1 MRGEISIINHFVRCC
16 LNEMINF
23 METNSLVMKFSLL
36 SFFSFFLLSFAT
48 AQLSAEKPLK
58 IEPNDWVKQ
67 NLANAKV
74 KKNLV
79 SYKNNFFQSDTVR
92 LIGFIED
99 YSPALEFTSGIIYSS
114 NELTREDYPTTVQV
128 YPDGRFEAS
137 YLATTP
143 KTSYIIFKNNR
154 FKFYIEPGQTLA
166 LRLRVTADQN
176 LALIGFE
183 GPLAAEN
190 QQFRGFDWGN
200 NLRTFYQ
207 DMESRLKT
215 QPISAI
221 KKQILTA
228 WDSVQN
234 EVNGRLKRSGFSP
247 KVKNLIQTEV
257 ALIYAV
263 QLMDLQMYRKNYLRN
278 NPTNAFLKE
287 PLPDDYFNFIARLDL
302 NDPAILVQDEF
313 STFINRFEYST
324 LFRIDAYHDALNSQR
339 KGNLYLVLDSANRK
353 SNPTI
358 ANTLVSEI
366 AKLRSLKF
374 ALNGAADTA
383 GITKNTGQ
391 LLAVLT
397 HKDLRNEALNLADRV
412 RKSRNGYLLPHTAA
426 ATIFKRMTDK
436 YRGKVVVVDFWAQ
449 WCGPCRHGIESTQGK
464 RLKLKDNPNL
474 VFVFVTDIDGTP
486 DMEFYKD
493 YIVKNSM
500 FESYRVSADEYR
512 ALRELFKFNGIP
524 RYVLMDPDG
533 KIRNDNFQMHNLTT
547 ELPKNYP
554 QLFTYQQMQGI
565 N

>member
-1 MRGEISIINHFVRCC
+1 
-16 LNEMINF
+16 
-23 METNSLVMKFSLL
+23 METNSLVMKLSLL
-36 SFFSFFLLSFAT
+36 SFFYFFLLSFAT
-48 AQLSAEKPLK
+48 AQSSAEKPLK
-58 IEPNDWVKQ
+58 INANEWIMQ
-67 NLANAKV
+67 QLANAKV

-79 SYKNNFFQSDTVR
+79 SYKNNFFQFDTVR
-92 LIGFIED
+92 LVGFIED
-99 YSPALEFTSGIIYSS
+99 YTPGLEFTSGIIYSS

-137 YLATTP
+137 YLATSP
-143 KTSYIIFKNNR
+143 KISYITFKNNR

-166 LRLRVTADQN
+166 LRLRVTEDQN
-176 LALIGFE
+176 LALIGFD

-190 QQFRGFDWGN
+190 QHFRSFDWEN

-207 DMESRLKT
+207 DMESRLKA

-221 KKQILTA
+221 KKEIMGA

-234 EVNGRLKRSGFSP
+234 EVNGQLKKSNFSP
-247 KVKNLIQTEV
+247 KIKNLIQTEV
-257 ALIYAV
+257 ALNYTV
-263 QLMDLQMYRKNYLRN
+263 QLMDLQMYREHYLRN

-287 PLPDDYFNFIARLDL
+287 PLPNDYFSFITRLDL
-302 NDPAILVQDEF
+302 NDPVILVQNDF

-324 LFRIDAYHDALNSQR
+324 LFRTDAYYDALNSQR

-366 AKLRSLKF
+366 AKLRTLKF
-374 ALNGAADTA
+374 ALNSAADTDE
-383 GITKNTGQ
+383 ITKTTEQ
-391 LLAVLT
+391 LLTVL
-397 HKDLRNEALNLADRV
+397 KNRDLRYEALQLAERV
-412 RKSRNGYLLPHTAA
+412 KKSKNGYLLPHTTAA
-426 ATIFKRMTDK
+426 IIFKRMTDK

-449 WCGPCRHGIESTQGK
+449 WCGPCRSGIESSQGK
-464 RLKLKDNPNL
+464 RLKLKDNANL
-474 VFVFVTDIDGTP
+474 AFVFVTDIEGTP

-500 FESYRVSADEYR
+500 FESYQVSADEYR

-533 KIRNDNFQMHNLTT
+533 RIRSDNFQMHNLTT

-554 QLFTYQQMQGI
+554 QLFTYQEMQGI

>member
-1 MRGEISIINHFVRCC
+1 MK
-16 LNEMINF
+16 
-23 METNSLVMKFSLL
+23 TNSLFMKSSLL
-36 SFFSFFLLSFAT
+36 SFFYFFLLSIAT
-48 AQLSAEKPLK
+48 AQSSAEKSIK
-58 IEPNDWVKQ
+58 IDPNCWIMEK
-67 NLANAKV
+67 LASAKV

-79 SYKNNFFQSDTVR
+79 SYRNKFFQSDTVR

-114 NELTREDYPTTVQV
+114 NELTREDYPITVQV

-137 YLATTP
+137 YLATHP
-143 KTSYIIFKNNR
+143 KISYIIFKNNR

-166 LRLRVTADQN
+166 LRLRVAADQN
-176 LALIGFE
+176 LVLIGFE

-190 QQFRGFDWGN
+190 QQLSGFDWKKN
-200 NLRTFYQ
+200 VPVLYQ
-207 DMESRLKT
+207 STESHLKT
-215 QPISAI
+215 QPILAI

-234 EVNGRLKRSGFSP
+234 EISEQLKKSYFSP
-247 KVKNLIQTEV
+247 KIKNLIQTEV
-257 ALIYAV
+257 ALMYAV
-263 QLMDLQMYRKNYLRN
+263 QLMDLQMYREHYLRN

-287 PLPDDYFNFIARLDL
+287 PLPNDYFSFIARLDL
-302 NDPAILVQDEF
+302 NSPAVLVQEEF

-324 LFRIDAYHDALNSQR
+324 LFRIDAYYDALNRQR

-353 SNPTI
+353 SNPAI

-397 HKDLRNEALNLADRV
+397 HKDLRNEALNLAERIK
-412 RKSRNGYLLPHTAA
+412 KSRNGYLLPRTAA
-426 ATIFKRMTDK
+426 ATIFKNITDK

-449 WCGPCRHGIESTQGK
+449 WCGPCRHGIESMQGT

-474 VFVFVTDIDGTP
+474 VFVFVTDIEGTP
-486 DMEFYKD
+486 DMAFYED

-533 KIRNDNFQMHNLTT
+533 IIRNDNFQMHNLTT

>member
-1 MRGEISIINHFVRCC
+1 MK
-16 LNEMINF
+16 
-23 METNSLVMKFSLL
+23 TNSLFMKFSLL
-36 SFFSFFLLSFAT
+36 SFFYFFLLSIAT
-48 AQLSAEKPLK
+48 AQSSAEKPIK
-58 IEPNDWVKQ
+58 IDPNGWIMEK
-67 NLANAKV
+67 LASAKV

-79 SYKNNFFQSDTVR
+79 SYRNKFFQSDTVR

-137 YLATTP
+137 YLATNP
-143 KTSYIIFKNNR
+143 KISYIIFKNNR

-166 LRLRVTADQN
+166 LRLRVAADQN

-183 GPLAAEN
+183 GPLATEN
-190 QQFRGFDWGN
+190 QQFRGFDWEK
-200 NLRTFYQ
+200 NLPSLYQ
-207 DMESRLKT
+207 STESRLKA

-228 WDSVQN
+228 WDSAQN
-234 EVNGRLKRSGFSP
+234 EVNGRLKKSGFSP

-257 ALIYAV
+257 ALNYAV
-263 QLMDLQMYRKNYLRN
+263 QLMDLQMYREHYLRN

-287 PLPDDYFNFIARLDL
+287 PLPNDYFSFIARLDL
-302 NDPAILVQDEF
+302 NSPAVLVQDEF

-324 LFRIDAYHDALNSQR
+324 LFRIDAYYDALNRQR
-339 KGNLYLVLDSANRK
+339 KGSLYLVLDSANRK
-353 SNPTI
+353 SNPSI
-358 ANTLVSEI
+358 ANTLVSEV
-366 AKLRSLKF
+366 AKLRTLQS
-374 ALNGAADTA
+374 ALNGASDTA
-383 GITKNTGQ
+383 GITKTTEQ
-391 LLAVLT
+391 LLAVL
-397 HKDLRNEALNLADRV
+397 KNRDLRYEALQLAERV
-412 RKSRNGYLLPHTAA
+412 KKSKNGYLLPHTTA

-436 YRGKVVVVDFWAQ
+436 YHGKVVVVDFWAQ
-449 WCGPCRHGIESTQGK
+449 WCGPCRHGIESMQGK

-474 VFVFVTDIDGTP
+474 VFVFVTDIEGTP
-486 DMEFYKD
+486 DMAFYED

-533 KIRNDNFQMHNLTT
+533 RIRNDNFQMHNLTT

>member
-1 MRGEISIINHFVRCC
+1 
-16 LNEMINF
+16 
-23 METNSLVMKFSLL
+23 MKLSLL
-36 SFFSFFLLSFAT
+36 SFFYFFLLSFAT
-48 AQLSAEKPLK
+48 AQSSAEKPLK
-58 IEPNDWVKQ
+58 INANEWIMQ
-67 NLANAKV
+67 QLANAKV

-79 SYKNNFFQSDTVR
+79 SYKNNFFQFDTVR
-92 LIGFIED
+92 LVGFIED
-99 YSPALEFTSGIIYSS
+99 YTPGLEFTSGIIYSS

-137 YLATTP
+137 YLATSP
-143 KTSYIIFKNNR
+143 KISYITFKNNR

-166 LRLRVTADQN
+166 LRLRVTEDQN
-176 LALIGFE
+176 LALIGFD

-190 QQFRGFDWGN
+190 QHFRSFDWEN

-207 DMESRLKT
+207 DMESRLKA

-221 KKQILTA
+221 KKEIMGA

-234 EVNGRLKRSGFSP
+234 EVNGQLKKSNFSP
-247 KVKNLIQTEV
+247 KIKNLIQTEV
-257 ALIYAV
+257 ALNYTV
-263 QLMDLQMYRKNYLRN
+263 QLMDLQMYREHYLRN

-287 PLPDDYFNFIARLDL
+287 PLPNDYFSFITRLDL
-302 NDPAILVQDEF
+302 NDLVILVQNDF

-324 LFRIDAYHDALNSQR
+324 LFRTDAYYDALNSQR

-358 ANTLVSEI
+358 ANTVVSEI
-366 AKLRSLKF
+366 AKLRTLKF
-374 ALNGAADTA
+374 ALNSAADTV
-383 GITKNTGQ
+383 GITKTTEQ
-391 LLAVLT
+391 LLAVL
-397 HKDLRNEALNLADRV
+397 KNRDLRDEALQLSNRV
-412 RKSRNGYLLPHTAA
+412 KKSRNGYLLPHTHAA
-426 ATIFKRMTDK
+426 AIFKNMTDK

-449 WCGPCRHGIESTQGK
+449 WCGPCRSGIESSQGK

-474 VFVFVTDIDGTP
+474 AFVFVTDIEGTP
-486 DMEFYKD
+486 DMQFYKD

-533 KIRNDNFQMHNLTT
+533 KIRSDNFQMHNLTT

>member
-1 MRGEISIINHFVRCC
+1 
-16 LNEMINF
+16 
-23 METNSLVMKFSLL
+23 MKLSLL
-36 SFFSFFLLSFAT
+36 SFFYFFLLSFAT
-48 AQLSAEKPLK
+48 AQSSAEKPLK
-58 IEPNDWVKQ
+58 INANEWIMQ
-67 NLANAKV
+67 QLANAKV
-74 KKNLV
+74 KNNLV
-79 SYKNNFFQSDTVR
+79 SYKNNFFQFDTVR
-92 LIGFIED
+92 LVGFIED
-99 YSPALEFTSGIIYSS
+99 YTPGLEFTSGIIYSS

-137 YLATTP
+137 YLATSP
-143 KTSYIIFKNNR
+143 KISYITFKNNR

-166 LRLRVTADQN
+166 LRLRVTEDQN
-176 LALIGFE
+176 LALIGFD

-190 QQFRGFDWGN
+190 QHFRSFDWEN

-207 DMESRLKT
+207 DMESRLKA

-221 KKQILTA
+221 KKEIMGA

-234 EVNGRLKRSGFSP
+234 EVNGQLKKSNFSP
-247 KVKNLIQTEV
+247 KIKNLIQTEV
-257 ALIYAV
+257 ALNYTV
-263 QLMDLQMYRKNYLRN
+263 QLMDLQMYREHYLRN

-287 PLPDDYFNFIARLDL
+287 PLPNDYFSFITRLDL
-302 NDPAILVQDEF
+302 NDPVILVQNDF

-324 LFRIDAYHDALNSQR
+324 LFRTDAYYDALNSQR
-339 KGNLYLVLDSANRK
+339 KGNLYLVLDSANLK

-366 AKLRSLKF
+366 AKLRTLKF
-374 ALNGAADTA
+374 ALSGAADTV
-383 GITKNTGQ
+383 GITKTTEQ
-391 LLAVLT
+391 LLAVL
-397 HKDLRNEALNLADRV
+397 KNRDLRDEALQLSNRV
-412 RKSRNGYLLPHTAA
+412 RKSRNGYLLPHTDAA
-426 ATIFKRMTDK
+426 AIFKNMTDK

-449 WCGPCRHGIESTQGK
+449 WCGPCRSGIESSQGK

-474 VFVFVTDIDGTP
+474 AFVFVTDIEGTP

-533 KIRNDNFQMHNLTT
+533 RIRTDNFQMHNLTT

>member
-1 MRGEISIINHFVRCC
+1 
-16 LNEMINF
+16 
-23 METNSLVMKFSLL
+23 METNSLVMKLSLL
-36 SFFSFFLLSFAT
+36 SLFTFFVLSFAT
-48 AQLSAEKPLK
+48 AQSSVEKSLK
-58 IEPNDWVKQ
+58 IVPNDWIKE
-67 NLANAKV
+67 NLAHAKV

-79 SYKNNFFQSDTVR
+79 SYKDNFFQFDTVR
-92 LIGFIED
+92 LIGFIEN
-99 YSPALEFTSGIIYSS
+99 YSPALGFTSGIIYSS

-128 YPDGRFEAS
+128 YPDGRFEVRF
-137 YLATTP
+137 LATNP
-143 KTSYIIFKNNR
+143 KTSYIIFKNNQ

-190 QQFRGFDWGN
+190 KQFSGFDWEN
-200 NLRTFYQ
+200 NQRAFYQ
-207 DMESRLKT
+207 GMERRLKE

-221 KKQILTA
+221 KKEVLAT

-234 EVNGRLKRSGFSP
+234 EVSGRLKKSDFSP
-247 KVKNLIQTEV
+247 KIKNLVHKQV
-257 ALIYAV
+257 ALMYAV
-263 QLMDLQMYRKNYLRN
+263 QLMDLQMYRKNYLSS
-278 NPTNAFLKE
+278 NPTNAYLKE

-302 NDPAILVQDEF
+302 NDPAILVQNEF

-324 LFRIDAYHDALNSQR
+324 LFSLDAYYGALNSQR

-358 ANTLVSEI
+358 ANTLVSEV
-366 AKLRSLKF
+366 AKLRTLQF
-374 ALNGAADTA
+374 ALNGAADTV
-383 GITKNTGQ
+383 GITKTTEQ
-391 LLAVLT
+391 LLAVL
-397 HKDLRNEALNLADRV
+397 KNRDLRYEALQLAERV
-412 RKSRNGYLLPHTAA
+412 KKSKNGYLLPHTTA
-426 ATIFKRMTDK
+426 ATIFKSMTDK
-436 YRGKVVVVDFWAQ
+436 YHGKVVVVDFWAQ
-449 WCGPCRHGIESTQGK
+449 WCGPCRSGIESSQGK

-474 VFVFVTDIDGTP
+474 VFVFVTDVDGTP

-493 YIVKNSM
+493 YTVKNSM

-533 KIRNDNFQMHNLTT
+533 RIRSDNFQMHNLTT

>member
-1 MRGEISIINHFVRCC
+1 
-16 LNEMINF
+16 
-23 METNSLVMKFSLL
+23 METNSLIMKFPLL
-36 SFFSFFLLSFAT
+36 SFFSFFFLSFAT
-48 AQLSAEKPLK
+48 AQSSAEKPLK
-58 IEPNDWVKQ
+58 IDPNDWIMEK
-67 NLANAKV
+67 LANAKV

-79 SYKNNFFQSDTVR
+79 SYKNNFFQFDTVR
-92 LIGFIED
+92 VIGFIED

-114 NELTREDYPTTVQV
+114 NELTREDYPTTIQV

-137 YLATTP
+137 YLATHPT
-143 KTSYIIFKNNR
+143 TSYLIFKNNQ

-166 LRLRVTADQN
+166 LRFRVTADEN

-190 QQFRGFDWGN
+190 QQFRGFDWKN
-200 NLRTFYQ
+200 NQRAFYRG
-207 DMESRLKT
+207 MESRLKE

-234 EVNGRLKRSGFSP
+234 EVNGRLKKSDFSP
-247 KVKNLIQTEV
+247 KVKNLIQTDV

-263 QLMDLQMYRKNYLRN
+263 QLMDMQMYRKDYLRH

-287 PLPDDYFNFIARLDL
+287 PLPSDYFNFIARLDL
-302 NDPAILVQDEF
+302 NDPAILALGDF

-324 LFRIDAYHDALNSQR
+324 LFSRDVYYDALNSQR
-339 KGNLYLVLDSANRK
+339 KGNLYLVLDSANRN

-358 ANTLVSEI
+358 ANTLVSEV
-366 AKLRSLKF
+366 AKLRTLQS

-383 GITKNTGQ
+383 GITKTTEQ

-397 HKDLRNEALNLADRV
+397 NKDLRDEALKLADRV
-412 RKSRNGYLLPHTAA
+412 KKSRNGYLLPHTTAA
-426 ATIFKRMTDK
+426 AVFKNMTDK
-436 YRGKVVVVDFWAQ
+436 YRGKVVVVDFWAE
-449 WCGPCRHGIESTQGK
+449 WCGPCRSCIESTQGK

-474 VFVFVTDIDGTP
+474 VFVFVKDIEGTP

-500 FESYRVSADEYR
+500 FESYRISADEYR

-524 RYVLMDPDG
+524 RYILMDPDG
-533 KIRNDNFQMHNLTT
+533 RIRNDNFQMHNLTT

-554 QLFTYQQMQGI
+554 QLFTYQLMQGI
-565 N
+565 K

>member
-1 MRGEISIINHFVRCC
+1 
-16 LNEMINF
+16 MINF
-23 METNSLVMKFSLL
+23 METNSLVMKLSLL
-36 SFFSFFLLSFAT
+36 SLFTFFLFSFAI
-48 AQLSAEKPLK
+48 AQSSAEKPLK
-58 IEPNDWVKQ
+58 INANEWIMQ
-67 NLANAKV
+67 QLANAKV

-79 SYKNNFFQSDTVR
+79 SYKNNFFQFDTVR
-92 LIGFIED
+92 LVGFIEG

-137 YLATTP
+137 FLATNP
-143 KTSYIIFKNNR
+143 KTSYLIFKNDQ

-166 LRLRVTADQN
+166 LRFRVTADQN
-176 LALIGFE
+176 LALIGFV

-190 QQFRGFDWGN
+190 QQLEGFDWGN
-200 NLRTFYQ
+200 NIRAFYQ
-207 DMESRLKT
+207 GMEGSLKE
-215 QPISAI
+215 QSISEI
-221 KKQILTA
+221 KKQILRA

-234 EVNGRLKRSGFSP
+234 EVNGRLKKSDFSP
-247 KVKNLIQTEV
+247 KIKNLVHTQV
-257 ALIYAV
+257 ALMYAV

-287 PLPDDYFNFIARLDL
+287 PLPSDYFNFIARLNL

-324 LFRIDAYHDALNSQR
+324 LFSRDVYYDALNSQR
-339 KGNLYLVLDSANRK
+339 KGNLYLVLDSANQK

-358 ANTLVSEI
+358 AITLVSEV
-366 AKLRSLKF
+366 AKLRTLRS

-383 GITKNTGQ
+383 GITKTTEQ
-391 LLAVLT
+391 LLAVL
-397 HKDLRNEALNLADRV
+397 KNRDLRYEALQLAERV
-412 RKSRNGYLLPHTAA
+412 KKSKNGYLLPPTDAA
-426 ATIFKRMTDK
+426 AIFKSMTDK

-449 WCGPCRHGIESTQGK
+449 WCGPCRSGIESSQGK

-474 VFVFVTDIDGTP
+474 AFVFVTDVDGTP

-533 KIRNDNFQMHNLTT
+533 RIRSDNFQMHNLTT

>member
-1 MRGEISIINHFVRCC
+1 
-16 LNEMINF
+16 MINF
-23 METNSLVMKFSLL
+23 METNSLFMKFSLL
-36 SFFSFFLLSFAT
+36 SFFYFFLLSIST
-48 AQLSAEKPLK
+48 AQSSAEKPIK
-58 IEPNDWVKQ
+58 IDPNDWVKQ
-67 NLANAKV
+67 KLANAKV

-79 SYKNNFFQSDTVR
+79 SYKNNFFQFDTVR

-137 YLATTP
+137 YLATHP
-143 KTSYIIFKNNR
+143 KISYIIFKNNR

-166 LRLRVTADQN
+166 LRLRVAADQN
-176 LALIGFE
+176 LVLIGFE

-190 QQFRGFDWGN
+190 QQFSGFDWKKN
-200 NLRTFYQ
+200 VPVLYQ
-207 DMESRLKT
+207 STESHLKA

-221 KKQILTA
+221 KRQILTA

-234 EVNGRLKRSGFSP
+234 EVNRRLKKLDFSA
-247 KVKNLIQTEV
+247 KVKNLVHTQV
-257 ALIYAV
+257 ALMYAV
-263 QLMDLQMYRKNYLRN
+263 QLMDLQMYREQYLRN

-324 LFRIDAYHDALNSQR
+324 LFSRDAYYDALNSQR
-339 KGNLYLVLDSANRK
+339 KGSLYLVLDSANRK
-353 SNPTI
+353 SNPAI
-358 ANTLVSEI
+358 ANTLVSEV
-366 AKLRSLKF
+366 AKLRTLQS
-374 ALNGAADTA
+374 ALNGASDTA
-383 GITKNTGQ
+383 GITKTTEQ
-391 LLAVLT
+391 LLAVL
-397 HKDLRNEALNLADRV
+397 KNRDLRYEALQLAERV
-412 RKSRNGYLLPHTAA
+412 KKSKNGYLLPHTAA
-426 ATIFKRMTDK
+426 ATIFKKITDK
-436 YRGKVVVVDFWAQ
+436 YLGKVVVVDFWAQ
-449 WCGPCRHGIESTQGK
+449 WCGPCRSGIESSQGK

-474 VFVFVTDIDGTP
+474 VFVFVTDIEGTP
-486 DMEFYKD
+486 DMAFYED

-533 KIRNDNFQMHNLTT
+533 RIRSDNFQMHNLTT

-554 QLFTYQQMQGI
+554 QLFTYQEMQGI

>member
-1 MRGEISIINHFVRCC
+1 
-16 LNEMINF
+16 MINF
-23 METNSLVMKFSLL
+23 METNSLVMKLSLL
-36 SFFSFFLLSFAT
+36 SFFYFFLLSFAT
-48 AQLSAEKPLK
+48 AQSSAEKPLK
-58 IEPNDWVKQ
+58 INANEWIMQ
-67 NLANAKV
+67 QLANAKV

-79 SYKNNFFQSDTVR
+79 SYKNNFFQFDTVR
-92 LIGFIED
+92 LVGFIED
-99 YSPALEFTSGIIYSS
+99 YTPGLEFTSGIIYSS

-137 YLATTP
+137 YLATSP
-143 KTSYIIFKNNR
+143 KISYITFKNNR

-166 LRLRVTADQN
+166 LRLRVTEDQN
-176 LALIGFE
+176 LALIGFD

-190 QQFRGFDWGN
+190 QHFRSFDWEN

-207 DMESRLKT
+207 DMESRLKA

-221 KKQILTA
+221 KKEIMGA

-234 EVNGRLKRSGFSP
+234 EVNGQLKKSNFSP
-247 KVKNLIQTEV
+247 KIKNLIQTEV
-257 ALIYAV
+257 ALNYTV
-263 QLMDLQMYRKNYLRN
+263 QLMDLQMYREHYLRN

-287 PLPDDYFNFIARLDL
+287 PLPNDYFSFITRLDL
-302 NDPAILVQDEF
+302 NDPVILVQNDF

-324 LFRIDAYHDALNSQR
+324 LFRTDAYYDALNSQR

-366 AKLRSLKF
+366 AKLRTLKF
-374 ALNGAADTA
+374 ALNSAADTDE
-383 GITKNTGQ
+383 ITKTTEQ
-391 LLAVLT
+391 LLTVL
-397 HKDLRNEALNLADRV
+397 KNRDLRYEALQLAERV
-412 RKSRNGYLLPHTAA
+412 KKSKNGYLLPHTTAA
-426 ATIFKRMTDK
+426 IIFKRMTDK

-449 WCGPCRHGIESTQGK
+449 WCGPCRSGIESSQGK
-464 RLKLKDNPNL
+464 RLKLKDNANL
-474 VFVFVTDIDGTP
+474 AFVFVTDIEGTP

-500 FESYRVSADEYR
+500 FESYQVSADEYR

-533 KIRNDNFQMHNLTT
+533 RIRSDNFQMHNLTT

-554 QLFTYQQMQGI
+554 QLFTYQEMQGI

>member
-1 MRGEISIINHFVRCC
+1 
-16 LNEMINF
+16 
-23 METNSLVMKFSLL
+23 METNSLFMKLSLL
-36 SFFSFFLLSFAT
+36 SLFTFFVLSFAT
-48 AQLSAEKPLK
+48 AQSSVEKSLK
-58 IEPNDWVKQ
+58 IVPNDWIKQ
-67 NLANAKV
+67 NLAHAKV

-79 SYKNNFFQSDTVR
+79 SYKDNFFQFDTVR
-92 LIGFIED
+92 LIGFIEN
-99 YSPALEFTSGIIYSS
+99 YSPELGFTSGIIYSS
-114 NELTREDYPTTVQV
+114 NELTREDYPTTVKV
-128 YPDGRFEAS
+128 YPDGRFEAGF
-137 YLATTP
+137 LATNP
-143 KTSYIIFKNNR
+143 KTSYIIFKNNQ

-190 QQFRGFDWGN
+190 QQFRGFDWEN
-200 NLRTFYQ
+200 NQRAFYQ
-207 DMESRLKT
+207 GMERRLKE

-221 KKQILTA
+221 KKEVLAT

-234 EVNGRLKRSGFSP
+234 EVSGRLKKSDFSP
-247 KVKNLIQTEV
+247 KIKNLVHKQV
-257 ALIYAV
+257 ALMYAV
-263 QLMDLQMYRKNYLRN
+263 QLMDMQMYRKNYLRN
-278 NPTNAFLKE
+278 NPTNTYLKE
-287 PLPDDYFNFIARLDL
+287 PLPNDYFNFIARLDL
-302 NDPAILVQDEF
+302 NDPAILVQNEF
-313 STFINRFEYST
+313 STFINRFEYSS
-324 LFRIDAYHDALNSQR
+324 LFSLDAYYGALNSQR

-358 ANTLVSEI
+358 ANTLVSEV
-366 AKLRSLKF
+366 AKLRTLQF
-374 ALNGAADTA
+374 ALNGAADTV
-383 GITKNTGQ
+383 GITKTAEQ
-391 LLAVLT
+391 LLAVL
-397 HKDLRNEALNLADRV
+397 KNRDLRYEALQLSERV
-412 RKSRNGYLLPHTAA
+412 KKSKNGYLLPHTTA

-436 YRGKVVVVDFWAQ
+436 YHGKVVVVDFWAQ
-449 WCGPCRHGIESTQGK
+449 WCGPCRSGIESSQGK

-474 VFVFVTDIDGTP
+474 VFVFVTDVDGTP

-493 YIVKNSM
+493 YTVKNSM

-533 KIRNDNFQMHNLTT
+533 RIRSDNFQMHNLTT

>member
-1 MRGEISIINHFVRCC
+1 
-16 LNEMINF
+16 
-23 METNSLVMKFSLL
+23 METNSLVMKLSLL
-36 SFFSFFLLSFAT
+36 SFFYFFLLSFAT
-48 AQLSAEKPLK
+48 AQSSAEKPLK
-58 IEPNDWVKQ
+58 INANEWIMQ
-67 NLANAKV
+67 QLANAKV
-74 KKNLV
+74 KNNLV
-79 SYKNNFFQSDTVR
+79 SYKNNFFQFDTVR
-92 LIGFIED
+92 LVGFIED
-99 YSPALEFTSGIIYSS
+99 YTPGLEFTSGIIYSS

-137 YLATTP
+137 YLATSP
-143 KTSYIIFKNNR
+143 KISYITFKNNR

-166 LRLRVTADQN
+166 LRLRVTEDQN
-176 LALIGFE
+176 LALIGFD

-190 QQFRGFDWGN
+190 QHFRSFDWEN

-207 DMESRLKT
+207 DMESRLKA

-221 KKQILTA
+221 KKEIMGA

-234 EVNGRLKRSGFSP
+234 EVNGQLKKSNFSP
-247 KVKNLIQTEV
+247 KIKNLIQTEV
-257 ALIYAV
+257 ALNYTV
-263 QLMDLQMYRKNYLRN
+263 QLMDLQMYREHYLRN

-287 PLPDDYFNFIARLDL
+287 PLPNDYFSFITRLDL
-302 NDPAILVQDEF
+302 NDPVILVQNDF

-324 LFRIDAYHDALNSQR
+324 LFRTDAYYDALNSQR
-339 KGNLYLVLDSANRK
+339 KGNLYLVLDSANLK

-366 AKLRSLKF
+366 AKLRTLKF
-374 ALNGAADTA
+374 ALSGAADTV
-383 GITKNTGQ
+383 GITKTTEQ
-391 LLAVLT
+391 LLAVL
-397 HKDLRNEALNLADRV
+397 KNRDLRDEALQLSNRV
-412 RKSRNGYLLPHTAA
+412 RKSRNGYLLPHTDAA
-426 ATIFKRMTDK
+426 AIFKNMTDK

-449 WCGPCRHGIESTQGK
+449 WCGPCRSGIESSQGK

-474 VFVFVTDIDGTP
+474 AFVFVTDIEGTP

-533 KIRNDNFQMHNLTT
+533 RIRTDNFQMHNLTT

>member
-1 MRGEISIINHFVRCC
+1 
-16 LNEMINF
+16 MINF
-23 METNSLVMKFSLL
+23 IETNSLIMKYSLF
-36 SFFSFFLLSFAT
+36 SFFSFFFLSFAT
-48 AQLSAEKPLK
+48 AQTSAEKPLK
-58 IEPNDWVKQ
+58 IDPNDWIMEK
-67 NLANAKV
+67 LASAKV

-79 SYKNNFFQSDTVR
+79 SYKNNFFQIDTVR

-137 YLATTP
+137 YLATNP
-143 KTSYIIFKNNR
+143 KTSYIKFKNNR

-166 LRLRVTADQN
+166 LRFSVTADQN

-183 GPLAAEN
+183 GPLTTEN
-190 QQFRGFDWGN
+190 QQLRGFDWEN
-200 NLRTFYQ
+200 NLRVFYQ
-207 DMESRLKT
+207 GMESRLKE

-228 WDSVQN
+228 WDLVQN
-234 EVNGRLKRSGFSP
+234 EVNGRLKKSDFSP
-247 KVKNLIQTEV
+247 KVKNLVHTQV
-257 ALIYAV
+257 ALMYAV
-263 QLMDLQMYRKNYLRN
+263 QLMDLQMYRKDYLRN
-278 NPTNAFLKE
+278 DSTNTFLKE
-287 PLPDDYFNFIARLDL
+287 PLPNDYFNFIARLDL
-302 NDPAILVQDEF
+302 NDPAILVQNEF

-324 LFRIDAYHDALNSQR
+324 LFSRNAYYGALNSQR
-339 KGNLYLVLDSANRK
+339 KGNLYLVLDSANQK

-358 ANTLVSEI
+358 ANTLISEV
-366 AKLRSLKF
+366 AKLRTLQSR
-374 ALNGAADTA
+374 LNGVADTA
-383 GITKNTGQ
+383 GITKTAEQ

-397 HKDLRNEALNLADRV
+397 HKDLRNEALQLADRI
-412 RKSRNGYLLPHTAA
+412 KKTRNGYLLPHTAA
-426 ATIFKRMTDK
+426 ATIFKNMTDR

-449 WCGPCRHGIESTQGK
+449 WCGPCRSGIESSQGK

-474 VFVFVTDIDGTP
+474 AFVFVTDIEGTP

-533 KIRNDNFQMHNLTT
+533 RIRNDDFQMYNLTT

-554 QLFTYQQMQGI
+554 QLFTYQLMQGI

>member
-1 MRGEISIINHFVRCC
+1 
-16 LNEMINF
+16 
-23 METNSLVMKFSLL
+23 METNSLVMKLSLL
-36 SFFSFFLLSFAT
+36 SFFYFFLLSFAT
-48 AQLSAEKPLK
+48 AQSSAEKPLK
-58 IEPNDWVKQ
+58 INANEWIMQ
-67 NLANAKV
+67 QLANAKV

-79 SYKNNFFQSDTVR
+79 SYKNNFFQFDTVR
-92 LIGFIED
+92 LVGFIED
-99 YSPALEFTSGIIYSS
+99 YTPGLEFTSGIIYSS

-137 YLATTP
+137 YLATSP
-143 KTSYIIFKNNR
+143 KISYITFKNNR

-166 LRLRVTADQN
+166 LRLRVTEDQN
-176 LALIGFE
+176 LALIGFD

-190 QQFRGFDWGN
+190 QHFRSFDWEN

-207 DMESRLKT
+207 DMESRLKA

-221 KKQILTA
+221 KKEIMGA

-234 EVNGRLKRSGFSP
+234 EVNGQLKKSNFSP
-247 KVKNLIQTEV
+247 KIKNLIQTEV
-257 ALIYAV
+257 ALNYTV
-263 QLMDLQMYRKNYLRN
+263 QLMDLQMYREHYLRN

-287 PLPDDYFNFIARLDL
+287 PLPNDYFSFITRLDL
-302 NDPAILVQDEF
+302 NDPVILVQNDF

-324 LFRIDAYHDALNSQR
+324 LFRTDAYYDALNSQR

-366 AKLRSLKF
+366 AKLRTLKF
-374 ALNGAADTA
+374 ALNSAADTV
-383 GITKNTGQ
+383 GITKTTEQ
-391 LLAVLT
+391 LLAVL
-397 HKDLRNEALNLADRV
+397 KNRDLRDEALQLSNRV
-412 RKSRNGYLLPHTAA
+412 KKSRNGYLLPHTDAA
-426 ATIFKRMTDK
+426 AIFKNMTDK

-449 WCGPCRHGIESTQGK
+449 WCGPCRSGIESSQGK

-474 VFVFVTDIDGTP
+474 AFVFVTDIEGTP
-486 DMEFYKD
+486 DMQFYKD

-512 ALRELFKFNGIP
+512 ALRKLFKFNGIP

-533 KIRNDNFQMHNLTT
+533 RIRSDNFQMHNLTT

-554 QLFTYQQMQGI
+554 QLFTYQEMQGI

>member
-1 MRGEISIINHFVRCC
+1 
-16 LNEMINF
+16 
-23 METNSLVMKFSLL
+23 METNSLVMKLSLL
-36 SFFSFFLLSFAT
+36 SLYTFFLLSFAT
-48 AQLSAEKPLK
+48 AQSSAEKPFK
-58 IEPNDWVKQ
+58 IDPNDWIVQK
-67 NLANAKV
+67 LANAKV

-79 SYKNNFFQSDTVR
+79 SYKHFFFQIDTVR

-137 YLATTP
+137 YLATSP
-143 KTSYIIFKNNR
+143 KTSYIIFKNNQ

-166 LRLRVTADQN
+166 LRFRVTADQN

-190 QQFRGFDWGN
+190 QQFRGFDWEN
-200 NLRTFYQ
+200 NQRAFYQ
-207 DMESRLKT
+207 GMERRLKE

-221 KKQILTA
+221 KKEVIAT

-234 EVNGRLKRSGFSP
+234 EVSGRLKKSDFSP
-247 KVKNLIQTEV
+247 KVKNLVHTQV
-257 ALIYAV
+257 ALMYAV
-263 QLMDLQMYRKNYLRN
+263 QLMDLQMYRKNYLSS
-278 NPTNAFLKE
+278 NPTNAYLKE

-324 LFRIDAYHDALNSQR
+324 LFSRDAYYDSLNSQR
-339 KGNLYLVLDSANRK
+339 KGNLYVVLDSANRK

-358 ANTLVSEI
+358 ANTLVSEV
-366 AKLRSLKF
+366 AKLRTLKS

-383 GITKNTGQ
+383 GITKTTEE
-391 LLAVLT
+391 LLAVL
-397 HKDLRNEALNLADRV
+397 KNRDLRYEALQLAERV
-412 RKSRNGYLLPHTAA
+412 KKSKNGYLLPHTAA
-426 ATIFKRMTDK
+426 ATIFKSMTDK

-449 WCGPCRHGIESTQGK
+449 WCGPCRSGIESSQGK

-474 VFVFVTDIDGTP
+474 AFVFVTDVDGTP

-533 KIRNDNFQMHNLTT
+533 RIRSDNFQMHNLTI

-554 QLFTYQQMQGI
+554 QLFTYQQMQWI